1 MSARD
6 LYQEMILDHARQ
18 PHNFGPL
25 EAATAHAHR
34 ENLSCGDSIALHLQI
49 EDGQLVAVRFEG
61 QGCALSMA
69 SASMMTD
76 VVEGK
81 TVSDAAHLAERM
93 RAYISGQAE
102 LDTALEDF
110 EVFEGVRK
118 FPARVKCV
126 VLPWVALAEAIE
138 GQA

>member
-6 LYQEMILDHARQ
+6 LYQEIILEHARQ
-18 PHNFGPL
+18 PQNFGPL
-25 EAATAHAHR
+25 PTATAHAQG

-49 EDGQLVAVRFEG
+49 ENGQLVAVRFEG
-61 QGCALSMA
+61 EGCALSMA
-69 SASMMTD
+69 SASMMTG
-76 VVEGK
+76 VIEGK
-81 TVSDAAHLAERM
+81 TVGDAAHLAERM

-102 LDTALEDF
+102 LDPALEDF

-126 VLPWVALAEAIE
+126 VLPWVALAEALE
-138 GQA
+138 A